1 MLVNTHLSRFR
12 KLAGMALMLFAFIT
26 KAQTWSLNQCIDTA
40 LKHNYALQIAKSDI
54 KIAQEKNKEAMGGL
68 YPKLYANADYR
79 YYSDLPYQ
87 LLPASVFNGPP
98 GVYKEAQFGV
108 PHNLNVNASAEI
120 PLYNSQTIGAVNI
133 SKKAIEL
140 NLISYRQMEEQVM
153 LDISNLYYNA
163 QIIINQ
169 IQFLSGAISNG
180 EKLVANILLLYEA
193 KLTKSTDV
201 DKIKLQNEILNTR
214 LSTARSQYNQ
224 VINLLKMQM
233 GVAAK
238 AEVEVNEDMQIEP
251 GNATYYSKST
261 TEMDFVNARHQV
273 LQRELRALTLSYL
286 PNLSVY
292 GSYGSTGFGNYN
304 GKNDFFKTY
313 PIGFAGVKLSWMLF
327 SGTTLEHKI
336 IMKKE
341 EIRQNKLRA
350 DLSSQKQNILVE
362 NASMQYTVTVTA
374 LNSSKSQLLLAQ
386 TIYEKSVLQLK
397 EGTASLTEVI
407 MADNAQNEARQ
418 SYLAAMTEVM
428 KADLELKK
436 VSGNI
441 ISNNN
446 KKNK

>member
-1 MLVNTHLSRFR
+1 MLVNAHLSEF
-12 KLAGMALMLFAFIT
+12 KKIAAVALMLLSLMT
-26 KAQTWSLNQCIDTA
+26 KAQNWSINQCIDTA

-54 KIAQEKNKEAMGGL
+54 RISQEKNKEAIGGF

-108 PHNLNVNASAEI
+108 PHNLNVTASAEL
-120 PLYNSQTIGAVNI
+120 PLYNSQTIGAVTV

-140 NLISYRQMEEQVM
+140 NQISYRQLEEQVV
-153 LDISNLYYNA
+153 LDVSNLYFNA
-163 QIIINQ
+163 QIIANQ
-169 IQFLSGAISNG
+169 IQFLTKAISNG
-180 EKLVANILLLYEA
+180 EKLKESIQLLYNA
-193 KLTKSTDV
+193 KIAKSIDV
-201 DKIKLQNEILNTR
+201 DKIKLQNENLKTRLNT
-214 LSTARSQYNQ
+214 TQSQYNQ

-233 GVAAK
+233 GISAK
-238 AEVEVNEDMQIEP
+238 TEIMVNEEIQVESEKI
-251 GNATYYSKST
+251 TYNSKST

-273 LQRELRALTLSYL
+273 LQKELRAMTLSYL

-292 GSYGSTGFGNYN
+292 GTYGSTGFGNYN

-350 DLSSQKQNILVE
+350 DFSSQKQNMLVE
-362 NASMQYTVTVTA
+362 NASMQYVVTVSA
-374 LNSSKSQLLLAQ
+374 LNASKSQLLLAQ

-418 SYLAAMTEVM
+418 NYLAAMTEVM

-441 ISNNN
+441 MSNNN
-446 KKNK
+446 KKSK